1 MQMRRI
7 GVALAALIFIGAGA
21 RADEVADF
29 YKGRQVSVIVGYGTG
44 GGYDVYGRLLAR
56 HLGRHIPGTPHV
68 VVQNMPGAGS
78 LRAVNYIYNTAPKD
92 GTALAIF
99 ARDMPLLGIIGGNAN
114 VRFDARKLTWLGSS
128 SSYANDAY
136 FMFVRKDAQ
145 VKSIED
151 ARRAGGPPIVL
162 GGTAEGATGNDIAT
176 VVRDALGLNI
186 KLIAGYPDS
195 NALFL
200 AVDRKELDGRFV
212 GLSATSSSH
221 PEWLTPNG
229 GCKSFC
235 SLPASR
241 GIRIFLTFRRR
252 ESSRL
257 ATNPSRW
264 LRWPNCLIV
273 CRGLSPLR
281 RLARGSSITLQKA
294 FLEVHRDPQYL
305 EEAARLKVDVSPIGG
320 HEVVRAIDGHRRC
333 TARTARI
340 HEEAPGREQRRRLS
354 VRAGVCRPQE
364 PSVVLQVYAVEGG
377 KLKARPHDAASLG
390 AAVWIDLADPTGD
403 EQSVVERATGIHI
416 QTPDELDRFYISDM
430 RDKPDQSQRSCKR
443 WPRRRN
449 SQSRFARIVFFL

>member
-1 MQMRRI
+1 MQMRKT
-7 GVALAALIFIGAGA
+7 GVALAALIFIGAGRTSGRSRGLLQGQAGQRDRRLWYRGRLRRVWPSA
-21 RADEVADF
+21 RATSGAA
-29 YKGRQVSVIVGYGTG
+29 YSRHAQCRGTE
-44 GGYDVYGRLLAR
+44 YAR
-56 HLGRHIPGTPHV
+56 R
-68 VVQNMPGAGS
+68 GS

-136 FMFVRKDAQ
+136 FLFVRKDAQ

-229 GCKSFC
+229 GMQKLLQFARVTRHPEFPDVPTARELALSDKS
-235 SLPASR
+235 LALVAL
-241 GIRIFLTFRRR
+241 GRIALSAVEAFRR
-252 ESSRL
+252 S
-257 ATNPSRW
+257 A
-264 LRWPNCLIV
+264 V
-273 CRGLSPLR
+273 
-281 RLARGSSITLQKA
+281 LARGSSKSLA
-294 FLEVHRDPQYL
+294 EGLPRGPPG
-305 EEAARLKVDVSPIGG
+305 SPISRGSREIEGRRQPDRESRGG
-320 HEVVRAIDGHRRC
+320 ARRS
-333 TARTARI
+333 RI
-340 HEEAPGREQRRRLS
+340 
-354 VRAGVCRPQE
+354 
-364 PSVVLQVYAVEGG
+364 
-377 KLKARPHDAASLG
+377 
-390 AAVWIDLADPTGD
+390 
-403 EQSVVERATGIHI
+403 
-416 QTPDELDRFYISDM
+416 
-430 RDKPDQSQRSCKR
+430 SQRHRPNFS
-443 WPRRRN
+443 N
-449 SQSRFARIVFFL
+449 T